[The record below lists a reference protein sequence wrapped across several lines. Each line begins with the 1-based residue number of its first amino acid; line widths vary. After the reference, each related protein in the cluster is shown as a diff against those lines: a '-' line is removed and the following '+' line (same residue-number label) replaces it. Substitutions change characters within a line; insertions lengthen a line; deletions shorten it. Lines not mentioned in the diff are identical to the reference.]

1 MTEPRWLTWVREMQA
16 LAQTGLAFTKDP
28 YDRERFEALR
38 HLAARIAAE
47 HAGADLSAVAGLFNA
62 EAGYATP
69 KVDVRGAVFDAGGRI
84 LLVREA
90 VDGDRWTL
98 PGGWA
103 DVNQSPAECVI
114 REVREEAGLQVTVH
128 KLAAV
133 YDRMRHPH
141 PPSEFHIYKLFF
153 ICHPVGGELTTS
165 LETTEAA
172 FFAEDALPSDLSL
185 GRTLPAQLARMF
197 AHYRD
202 PALPAE
208 FD

>member
-1 MTEPRWLTWVREMQA
+1 MAEPRWLTWVREMQA

-38 HLAARIAAE
+38 QLAARIAAE
-47 HAGADLSAVAGLFNA
+47 HADADLSAVTGLFGA

-69 KVDVRGAVFDAGGRI
+69 KVDVRGAVFDATGRI

-103 DVNQSPAECVI
+103 DVNQSPAECVA
-114 REVREEAGLQVTVH
+114 REVREEAGLQVTVR

-153 ICHPVGGELTTS
+153 ICEPVGGTLTTS

-202 PALPAE
+202 PALPTE

>member
-1 MTEPRWLTWVREMQA
+1 MRDAARRWPLWLAALSLLA
-16 LAQTGLAFTKDP
+16 LA
-28 YDRERFEALR
+28 ALR
-38 HLAARIAAE
+38 LAP
-47 HAGADLSAVAGLFNA
+47 H
-62 EAGYATP
+62 TP
-69 KVDVRGAVFDAGGRI
+69 LRAQLAMSSAVFDDQGRI
-84 LLVREA
+84 LMVREA
-90 VDGDRWTL
+90 IDGNRWTL

-103 DVNQSPAECVI
+103 DVNQSPSECVA
-114 REVREEAGLQVTVH
+114 REVREEAGLQVTVR

-153 ICHPVGGELTTS
+153 ICTITGGELTTS

-185 GRTLPAQLARMF
+185 GRTLPAQIARMF

-202 PALPAE
+202 PTLPAE